1 LHARI
6 LGQAR
11 AADHR
16 QPSARA
22 RRETCGTWRTRK
34 PRICGRR
41 VRSRSRHP
49 YPHSD
54 RETHEPPRDRSRF
67 DFDFAWP
74 GAHRRRP
81 GAAGDAADL
90 AASRSA
96 ARVPILLGHRAT
108 DGAFILTFQHFS
120 TWELGYNFFFL
131 DIESQPPWH
140 FYDERF
146 GLYFEYAPTLSLNKL
161 GLTALTSDDIINDL
175 SLTLQLDL
183 GYAVGGFEIN
193 RVFLE
198 GVVLNWSVPGAPV
211 FETHFLARQEHH
223 YGVTWQ
229 FTFAWLVPLSFG
241 EFRGFLDIWQTRQDD
256 AEAGTE
262 DKLVVLS
269 QPQLLLNLGKHFQA
283 GAELELRHD
292 FPGKFAYANKT
303 STWDFR
309 VGPMLL
315 FNF

>member
-1 LHARI
+1 MSRLGIALALTLILPGLART
-6 LGQAR
+6 G
-11 AADHR
+11 AA
-16 QPSARA
+16 Q
-22 RRETCGTWRTRK
+22 
-34 PRICGRR
+34 
-41 VRSRSRHP
+41 
-49 YPHSD
+49 
-54 RETHEPPRDRSRF
+54 EPPATLQTSPPAEAPPAFQSFSDTE
-67 DFDFAWP
+67 
-74 GAHRRRP
+74 
-81 GAAGDAADL
+81 L
-90 AASRSA
+90 Q
-96 ARVPILLGHRAT
+96 LLGMFGPARLVDDAT

>member
-1 LHARI
+1 MGRLGIASALI
-6 LGQAR
+6 LTA
-11 AADHR
+11 
-16 QPSARA
+16 S
-22 RRETCGTWRTRK
+22 
-34 PRICGRR
+34 
-41 VRSRSRHP
+41 S
-49 YPHSD
+49 
-54 RETHEPPRDRSRF
+54 
-67 DFDFAWP
+67 
-74 GAHRRRP
+74 
-81 GAAGDAADL
+81 L
-90 AASRSA
+90 ALASA
-96 ARVPILLGHRAT
+96 AREPPSTLEASPPSAAPPSFQPFSDTELQLLGMFGPVRLVDDAT
-108 DGAFILTFQHFS
+108 DGAFIFTVQHFS

-161 GLTALTSDDIINDL
+161 GLTSLTNDDLINDL
-175 SLTLQLDL
+175 SLTVQLNL

-229 FTFAWLVPLSFG
+229 FTFAWLIPFSLG
-241 EFRGFLDIWQTRQDD
+241 EFRGFMDVWQTRRDG
-256 AEAGTE
+256 AEPGTE
-262 DKLVVLS
+262 DKLVLLA
-269 QPQLLLNLGKHFQA
+269 QPQLLFNLGKHLQA

-292 FPGKFAYANKT
+292 FPGEFAYVDES